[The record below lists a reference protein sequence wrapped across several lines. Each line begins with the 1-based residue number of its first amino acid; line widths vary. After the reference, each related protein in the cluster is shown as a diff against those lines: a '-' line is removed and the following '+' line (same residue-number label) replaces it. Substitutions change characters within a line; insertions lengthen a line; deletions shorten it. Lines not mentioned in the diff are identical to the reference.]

1 MSCNCE
7 HLQFQIDLEKCLCTL
22 YMITKRSREEK
33 RKNIAWQKRCHFFLS
48 YQWMYIRIALL
59 RCKTIKQTK
68 QFWYVWG
75 CYTRIQ
81 QMGGKISLSFLL
93 LLVFCVHGCNFFF
106 FLNLLFIHY
115 YSRAQIH
122 RCFEF
127 QVFSWNSSWMLLV
140 CFFHLDMNIHTS
152 AIKVHNVHEVV
163 CLRCLFCS
171 IENRNSYIKRREKNW
186 HVGKRRIKCLVDS
199 VDIVV
204 GISAASR
211 TDSWLVDWLN
221 RGVGIWQCHA
231 NSSSLTNSNALHL
244 LCTTCLI

>member
-1 MSCNCE
+1 MCGGV
-7 HLQFQIDLEKCLCTL
+7 ILEYSKWVVKLVYHFYYCWYFV
-22 YMITKRSREEK
+22 YMDEI
-33 RKNIAWQKRCHFFLS
+33 
-48 YQWMYIRIALL
+48 
-59 RCKTIKQTK
+59 
-68 QFWYVWG
+68 
-75 CYTRIQ
+75 
-81 QMGGKISLSFLL
+81 
-93 LLVFCVHGCNFFF
+93 FFF

-140 CFFHLDMNIHTS
+140 WFFSSWHEHSHKRNQS
-152 AIKVHNVHEVV
+152 AWHSPSCVSAFSFSLYWKY
-163 CLRCLFCS
+163 L
-171 IENRNSYIKRREKNW
+171 YIKKEKKKW

-199 VDIVV
+199 VDTVV